1 MISTYFALHFISQIN
16 QWTAMFF
23 AMQAKHH
30 DVMKYLLDT
39 KRIKLNHKDEVRVY
53 LLATTSK

>member
-1 MISTYFALHFISQIN
+1 MLVVSLSLQMN
-16 QWTAMFF
+16 QWTAVFF

-39 KRIKLNHKDEVRVY
+39 KRVKLNHKDGVRVY
-53 LLATTSK
+53 LLAAILK